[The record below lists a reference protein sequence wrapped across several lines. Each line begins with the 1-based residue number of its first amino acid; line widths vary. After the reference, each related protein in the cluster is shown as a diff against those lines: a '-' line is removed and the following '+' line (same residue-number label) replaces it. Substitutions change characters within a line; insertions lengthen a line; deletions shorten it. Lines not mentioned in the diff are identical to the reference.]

1 MFPIKFIYVVLSI
14 LVYDKLKNLLHLFI
28 NNVCIWQLCLERVE
42 TGVDGVGVD
51 LGLLP
56 CRLIAGAFLQVDDA
70 KLYLRKH

>member
-51 LGLLP
+51 LGLLS

>member
-1 MFPIKFIYVVLSI
+1 MFPIKFICVKLYI
-14 LVYDKLKNLLHLFI
+14 LVYDRGKSVKHLFI

-70 KLYLRKH
+70 KLHLRKH